1 MTSILTNISAMSAL
15 QTLRHV
21 SASLGETQGR
31 VSSGLRVAT
40 ASDNAAY
47 WSISTT
53 MRSDNMAMSAVADAL
68 GLGAAKVDTAYAGME
83 SVVDVLKQFK
93 ARLVAA
99 TEEGVD
105 KAKIQT
111 ELDQLNQ
118 QIDAIAS
125 ASSFNG
131 VNWLSTDVA
140 DLGGAV
146 ASVTSSFVRAEDGDV
161 SVKKTNVALAS
172 VTLFNTSG
180 GGLLQK
186 GKPTDYGGMIPSPPQ
201 GSTSGSQF
209 FTMPS
214 SGTAWPA
221 GGEITFD
228 LLLDGVNPDAG
239 TPYPVTIDQAT
250 VIAALGTDTITDGA
264 DMVKVLEQ
272 AFGSLVPVSVSGWG
286 TSPSYPFGYFRITSD
301 DTVNGLYSSVK
312 VANLVSTLSGAE
324 DFGLASPS
332 SSNNRYA
339 TAYLSFTEGFVLDDN
354 HEFTFDVTV
363 NNGSVQRYT
372 VTEADIDAVLGDS
385 NGVVSSAEEYAAVLA
400 HVMAPSG
407 LQISTGSYY
416 DDTKYISFRPDPL
429 VYPQQG
435 SNSRIV
441 FSNVDGNEALFD
453 LADVDITDPAIDID
467 TYLMGVEKML
477 KKTISAAS
485 RLGALQGRID
495 MQTEFVSRLS
505 ANIDKG
511 VGRLV
516 DADMNEEST
525 RLKAL
530 QTQEQ
535 LAIQSL
541 SIANT
546 GADVIMQLFR

>member
-186 GKPTDYGGMIPSPPQ
+186 GKPTDYGGMIPYPPQ

-250 VIAALGTDTITDGA
+250 VI
-264 DMVKVLEQ
+264 
-272 AFGSLVPVSVSGWG
+272 GSLVPVSVSGWG

-429 VYPQQG
+429 VCPQQG